1 MDKVTSVLHV
11 FNEVLPLANTTAK
24 ELELLLKF
32 MLLALYGYLIH
43 GLRLDFELSHGTQLC
58 SSSCLAA
65 ASNFSYWIAYC
76 TM

>member
-1 MDKVTSVLHV
+1 MNKVTSVLHV

-43 GLRLDFELSHGTQLC
+43 GLRLDFELSHGTQLWTLVVQLVAC
-58 SSSCLAA
+58 STQITC
-65 ASNFSYWIAYC
+65 
-76 TM
+76 